1 MIVSITK
8 LELKSYSKIVAFFG
22 FNRKIIK
29 ELQASNC
36 KQFKLSPNWNLGT
49 WYTMTL
55 WGNEADLLAF
65 YRGGTHA
72 IAMQEAANFSTN
84 IKAIRVES
92 DQLIHWKIAKKLF

>member
-8 LELKSYSKIVAFFG
+8 LELKSYTKIVSFFG

-55 WGNEADLLAF
+55 WETEADLFAF
-65 YRGGTHA
+65 YRSGTHA
-72 IAMQEAANFSTN
+72 KAMQEAAKFSTN
-84 IKAIRVES
+84 LKAIRIEG
-92 DQLIHWKIAKKLF
+92 DEILKWKIAKKLF